1 MRAFFLAA
9 LALVGEAHGYVASV
23 GRAARAHRGAP
34 LVAAPLA
41 AAPFAP
47 RGGLSFA
54 SMALPSDDELF
65 SSLRARVSQSE
76 GKSGP
81 PPPLGPDEVGAECMG
96 PADVVEYCMKSLLAQ
111 ASDGC
116 STDGCRTMLSFAV
129 KADDKAE
136 DFVGQLQPG
145 YFSDPRA
152 FMNYIA
158 AQPRYETLTR
168 LDEYKC
174 MGTPDF
180 SDMARKAVQKLLVR
194 RDGANWEDLM
204 INMAMVEVAP
214 SVDELPPDATATASA
229 PSAFKKRRWLI
240 TSIYKQAAAA

>member
-9 LALVGEAHGYVASV
+9 LLGVAHGYVA
-23 GRAARAHRGAP
+23 GLGGAARAQRG
-34 LVAAPLA
+34 VTLA
-41 AAPFAP
+41 TAQSVPFS
-47 RGGLSFA
+47 RLSGA
-54 SMALPSDDELF
+54 SMALPSDEDLF

-76 GKSGP
+76 GGSGP
-81 PPPLGPDEVGAECMG
+81 PPPLGPDEGGAECMG
-96 PADVVEYCMKSLLAQ
+96 PSDVVEYCMKSLLAQ
-111 ASDGC
+111 AMDGC

-214 SVDELPPDATATASA
+214 SADELPPDAAAPA
-229 PSAFKKRRWLI
+229 PSQFKKRRWLI